1 MPDTLLQ
8 LGLPLANAIDRLNR
22 TLGRALAW
30 LSVLLV
36 LFTVTVVVLRYGFER
51 GNTALQELTLY
62 AHGLMFLGA
71 AAWAL
76 QRDSHVRVDVFYRR
90 FSRQRQALIDLI
102 GTLFLLL
109 PMCLFLA
116 WNCWDYVANSWARQ
130 ETSADTGGLP
140 FVFIQKSFILLLIAT
155 LFLQALAQVIKTLAV
170 CRGLRSDFLEHP
182 DDHQDEVL

>member
-1 MPDTLLQ
+1 MPNHLLQ
-8 LGLPLANAIDRLNR
+8 RSLPLADAIDRLNR
-22 TLGRALAW
+22 TLGRVLAW

-36 LFTVTVVVLRYGFER
+36 LFTVSVVLLRYGFQR

-62 AHGLMFLGA
+62 AHGLLFLGA

-90 FSRQRQALIDLI
+90 FSRQRQALIDLL

-116 WNCWDYVANSWARQ
+116 WNCWDYVAVSWARR

-140 FVFIQKSFILLLIAT
+140 FVYIQKSFILLLVGT
-155 LFLQALAQVIKTLAV
+155 LLLQALAQIIKTLAV
-170 CRGLRSDFLEHP
+170 LSGLRSDFLEHP
-182 DDHQDEVL
+182 HDHQDEVL